1 MVMHARS
8 GGNLEVM
15 GLMLGKVDG
24 ETMIIMDSFA
34 LPVEGTETRVNAQAA
49 AYEYMA
55 AYIENAKQVKCS
67 SLKFSHCKL
76 KSLMAFEFLNLKLSF
91 LHESYILCYFQQFL
105 YKRYMRLAWIF
116 LKNKF
121 STLKRV
127 YIKISYH
134 KKKIVIVW

>member
-1 MVMHARS
+1 MALPSLPRPLPSCSHHYFKYCKISALALLKMVMHARS

-55 AYIENAKQVKCS
+55 AYIENAKQVRRGGRDC
-67 SLKFSHCKL
+67 LTPY
-76 KSLMAFEFLNLKLSF
+76 AE
-91 LHESYILCYFQQFL
+91 ILCL
-105 YKRYMRLAWIF
+105 
-116 LKNKF
+116 
-121 STLKRV
+121 
-127 YIKISYH
+127 
-134 KKKIVIVW
+134 

>member
-55 AYIENAKQVKCS
+55 AYIENAKQVKI
-67 SLKFSHCKL
+67 LFL
-76 KSLMAFEFLNLKLSF
+76 KSKNFYESQDDFWVSELKTVLFALNS
-91 LHESYILCYFQQFL
+91 
-105 YKRYMRLAWIF
+105 IF
-116 LKNKF
+116 
-121 STLKRV
+121 
-127 YIKISYH
+127 
-134 KKKIVIVW
+134 